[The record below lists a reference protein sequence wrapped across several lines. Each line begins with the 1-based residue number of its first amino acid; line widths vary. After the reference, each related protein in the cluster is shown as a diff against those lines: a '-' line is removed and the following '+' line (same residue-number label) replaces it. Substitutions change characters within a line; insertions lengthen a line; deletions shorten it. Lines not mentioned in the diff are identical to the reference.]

1 VLVLEAAWREMAD
14 EPVVA
19 SEDGFISNEPC
30 QNEIQLVVEEQTCPP
45 TKAVG
50 SGTTSEDASGVSL
63 QIGGNE
69 EQDKSIMF
77 KVVDFAGL
85 SEGKG
90 LGIHLQSFQF
100 AQVSDD
106 KPSSSSVRVADI
118 GKNSVAFVDGRLKV
132 GDCISKINDTSLT
145 GLSTEEAR

>member
-1 VLVLEAAWREMAD
+1 MAD

-19 SEDGFISNEPC
+19 SKDGFISKEPC

-45 TKAVG
+45 TDSAVR
-50 SGTTSEDASGVSL
+50 SGTKGEDVSGVSL

-69 EQDKSIMF
+69 GQEKSIMF

-90 LGIHLQSFQF
+90 LGIHLQSSEF

-106 KPSSSSVRVADI
+106 KPSSSSIRIVDI
-118 GKNSVAFVDGRLKV
+118 EKNSVAFVDGRLKV
-132 GDCISKINDTSLT
+132 GDCILKINDTSLT
-145 GLSTEEAR
+145 GLFTEEAR